1 MGIIAWII
9 LGLLAGVLARLVMPG
24 RQPLGLVGTILLGI
38 VGAVLGGFIGTQMGW
53 GQVHGFDLRSLGLAI
68 LGGVLV
74 LFIVGLFQ
82 RRAPRGR

>member
-9 LGLLAGVLARLVMPG
+9 LGLLVGVLARFLAPG
-24 RQPLGLVGTILLGI
+24 RQPMGLIATILLGI
-38 VGAVLGGFIGTQMGW
+38 VGAVVGGFIGTQMGW

-74 LFIVGLFQ
+74 LFLVGLFQ
-82 RRAPRGR
+82 RGP

>member
-9 LGLLAGVLARLVMPG
+9 LGLLVGILARFFMPG
-24 RQPLGLVGTILLGI
+24 RQPMGLIATILLGI
-38 VGAVLGGFIGTQMGW
+38 VGAVVGGFIGTQMGW

-74 LFIVGLFQ
+74 LFLVGLFQ
-82 RRAPRGR
+82 RGA

>member
-9 LGLLAGVLARLVMPG
+9 LGLLVGILARFFAPG
-24 RQPLGLVGTILLGI
+24 RQPMGLIATILLGI
-38 VGAVLGGFIGTQMGW
+38 VGAVVGGFIGTQMGW

-74 LFIVGLFQ
+74 LFLVGLFQ
-82 RRAPRGR
+82 RGP

>member
-9 LGLLAGVLARLVMPG
+9 LGLLVGILARFFAPG
-24 RQPLGLVGTILLGI
+24 RQPMGLIATILLGI
-38 VGAVLGGFIGTQMGW
+38 VGAVVGGFIGTQMGW

-74 LFIVGLFQ
+74 LFLVGLFQ
-82 RRAPRGR
+82 RGS

>member
-9 LGLLAGVLARLVMPG
+9 LGLLVGILARFFAPG
-24 RQPLGLVGTILLGI
+24 RQPMGLVATILLGI
-38 VGAVLGGFIGTQMGW
+38 VGAVVGGFIGTQMGW

-74 LFIVGLFQ
+74 LFLVGLFQ
-82 RRAPRGR
+82 RGS

>member
-9 LGLLAGVLARLVMPG
+9 LGLLVGILARFFMPG
-24 RQPLGLVGTILLGI
+24 RQPMGLIATILLGI
-38 VGAVLGGFIGTQMGW
+38 IGAVVGGFIGTQMGW

-74 LFIVGLFQ
+74 LFLVGLFQ
-82 RRAPRGR
+82 RGA

>member
-9 LGLLAGVLARLVMPG
+9 LGLLVGILARFFMPG
-24 RQPLGLVGTILLGI
+24 RQPMGLIATILLGI
-38 VGAVLGGFIGTQMGW
+38 VGAVVGGFIGTQMGW

-74 LFIVGLFQ
+74 LFLVGLFQ
-82 RRAPRGR
+82 RGP